1 MADFTDIVTEFNTIA
16 TAQSGIS
23 SFKYGNVFELNE
35 SRTLSKPLLL
45 LQKQRTLQYAAFE
58 KKLKTYE
65 VVVGIYDTYKEAQKS
80 SKTYADKQKDLENLM
95 EQFLREFR
103 KRSLGSTTQVTSV
116 QSWIMDEPVRME
128 LIEVV
133 GADKLSGIEA
143 TITIRVFSDC
153 DEGTFSY

>member
-58 KKLKTYE
+58 KKL
-65 VVVGIYDTYKEAQKS
+65 
-80 SKTYADKQKDLENLM
+80 
-95 EQFLREFR
+95 
-103 KRSLGSTTQVTSV
+103 
-116 QSWIMDEPVRME
+116 
-128 LIEVV
+128 
-133 GADKLSGIEA
+133 
-143 TITIRVFSDC
+143 
-153 DEGTFSY
+153 